1 MKRLLTIVLAAVLAG
16 CAGCHSFWKWKK
28 KAPDPTAETS
38 KTLGAD
44 TEKQFMQRWIDKR
57 AAELVSQGNTPENAR
72 AQAVA
77 EYRKNFPYTSNRAQA
92 K

>member
-1 MKRLLTIVLAAVLAG
+1 MKRLFTIVLAACLAG
-16 CAGCHSFWKWKK
+16 SAGCHMFSKKKK
-28 KAPDPTAETS
+28 KAPDPTAENS

-57 AAELVSQGNTPENAR
+57 AAELTSQGNSPDNAR
-72 AQAVA
+72 AMAVA
-77 EYRKNFPYTSNRAQA
+77 EYRKNFPYTSNASQA